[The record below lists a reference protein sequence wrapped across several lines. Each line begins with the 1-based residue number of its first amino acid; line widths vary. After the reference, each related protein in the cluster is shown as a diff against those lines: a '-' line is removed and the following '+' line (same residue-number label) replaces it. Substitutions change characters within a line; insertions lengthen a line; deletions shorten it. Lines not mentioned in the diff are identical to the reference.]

1 MRLLGEASW
10 GGFGRTGGGG
20 GELAK
25 GTAATCRSPW
35 GHRGS
40 QAPPQGTGGLGLGR
54 GGLVEAAE
62 QADL

>member
-1 MRLLGEASW
+1 MRLPGEASW
-10 GGFGRTGGGG
+10 GGFGRTGGRK
-20 GELAK
+20 LAK
-25 GTAATCRSPW
+25 GTAATCRAPW

-40 QAPPQGTGGLGLGR
+40 QAPPQGSGGPVLGQ